1 MNNNRKK
8 LICIRISDQE
18 KNIIEKIRKEY
29 GFNSISD
36 YLRFVGLNTKI
47 TLEANK

>member
-8 LICIRISDQE
+8 LICIRISNDE
-18 KNIIEKIRKEY
+18 KEKMESFRKIH

-36 YLRFVGLNTKI
+36 YLRFVGLNTTIVVESK
-47 TLEANK
+47 K